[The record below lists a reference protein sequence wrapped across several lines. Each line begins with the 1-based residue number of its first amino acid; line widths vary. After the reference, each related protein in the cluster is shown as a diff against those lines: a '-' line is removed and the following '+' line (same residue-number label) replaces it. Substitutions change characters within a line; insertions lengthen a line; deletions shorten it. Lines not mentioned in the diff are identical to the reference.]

1 MTKITFIGA
10 GSVVFTRELLGA
22 IYAYPELRNANI
34 ALHDIDPRRLD
45 AAERMARLLSK
56 AADGKG
62 EILATTDLG
71 QALDGTD
78 YVINTVAVGGLEATR
93 KDNSIPAKYGIHQ
106 VIGDTLGIGG
116 ISRAARTIP
125 AAVGFAREMEKRCPD
140 ALMLNYSNPM
150 SMVTWGVYA
159 ATKIKVVGL
168 CHSMYWTTKQL
179 TEYIG
184 APFNEITF
192 DGAGIN
198 HQAWL
203 LRFERNGKDAY
214 PALRAAMQ
222 DPEIWKQDTVRF
234 EMFKRLGYFVT
245 ESSLHNAEYSA
256 YFLKS
261 QALIDKFQ
269 SPVGFYVRLSEEH
282 TARFDELY
290 EGLKR
295 GDPLEPKLSPEYA
308 PQIINAIE
316 TDAPL
321 KIYGNVRND
330 HLIDNLPAGCCVEV
344 PTLID
349 KTGLHPTHVGE
360 LPPHLAAIN
369 RVSVNVQELTV
380 RAVLEGK
387 RDYLYHAAM
396 LDPLVM
402 ATLDLD
408 QVWSLMDELLEAH
421 KEFIPANLLTDN

>member
-22 IYAYPELRNANI
+22 IYAYPELRHVNI

-45 AAERMARLLSK
+45 AAERMAHLLSK
-56 AADGKG
+56 AANGTG
-62 EILATTDLG
+62 EITATADLG
-71 QALDGTD
+71 QALDGAD
-78 YVINTVAVGGLEATR
+78 YVINTVAIGGLEATR
-93 KDNSIPAKYGIHQ
+93 KDNEIPAQYGIYQ

-125 AAVGFAREMEKRCPD
+125 AAVGFAREMEKRCPN

-168 CHSMYWTTKQL
+168 CHSMHWTTKQL
-179 TEYIG
+179 TEYINADFG
-184 APFNEITF
+184 EITF

-256 YFLKS
+256 YFLK
-261 QALIDKFQ
+261 APELIEKFQ
-269 SPVGFYVRLSEEH
+269 APVGFYVRLSEEH
-282 TARFDELY
+282 ASHFDEMY
-290 EGLKR
+290 ESLKR
-295 GDPLEPKLSPEYA
+295 GDPLEPKPSPEYA
-308 PQIINAIE
+308 PQIIHAIE
-316 TDAPL
+316 TDTPL

-349 KTGLHPTHVGE
+349 KTGLRPTHVGE

-369 RVSVNVQELTV
+369 RVSINVQELTV

-408 QVWSLMDELLEAH
+408 QVWSLVDELLDAH
-421 KEFIPANLLTDN
+421 KAHLPANLLN

>member
-1 MTKITFIGA
+1 MTKIAFLGA

-22 IYAYPELRNANI
+22 IYAYPELRHANI
-34 ALHDIDPRRLD
+34 ALYDIDPRRLD
-45 AAERMARLLSK
+45 AAERTARLLSN
-56 AADGKG
+56 AAQGTG
-62 EILATTDLG
+62 EIFATTDLG
-71 QALDGTD
+71 QALDGAD
-78 YVINTVAVGGLEATR
+78 YVINTVAVGGLDATR
-93 KDNSIPAKYGIHQ
+93 KDNEIPAKYGIHQ

-116 ISRAARTIP
+116 ISRAVRTIP
-125 AAVGFAREMEKRCPD
+125 VAVGFAHEMEKRCPN

-150 SMVTWGVYA
+150 SMVVWGVYA
-159 ATKIKVVGL
+159 ASKIKVVGL

-184 APFNEITF
+184 APFSEITF

-203 LRFERNGKDAY
+203 LRFERNGQDAY
-214 PALRAAMQ
+214 PSLRAAMQ

-256 YFLKS
+256 YFLKTPE
-261 QALIDKFQ
+261 LIEKFH
-269 SPVGFYVRLSEEH
+269 SPVGFYVRLSKEH
-282 TARFDELY
+282 SAHFDELY
-290 EGLKR
+290 ESLKR
-295 GDPLEPKLSPEYA
+295 GDPLEPKPSPEYA
-308 PQIINAIE
+308 PQIIHAIE
-316 TDAPL
+316 TDTPL
-321 KIYGNVRND
+321 KIYGNLRND
-330 HLIDNLPAGCCVEV
+330 QLIPNLPAGCCVEV

-349 KTGLHPTHVGE
+349 KTGLHPIHVGE

-369 RVSVNVQELTV
+369 RVSINVQELTI

-387 RDYLYHAAM
+387 REYLYHAAM

-408 QVWSLMDELLEAH
+408 QVWALVDELLAAH
-421 KEFIPANLLTDN
+421 KDFLPANLLA